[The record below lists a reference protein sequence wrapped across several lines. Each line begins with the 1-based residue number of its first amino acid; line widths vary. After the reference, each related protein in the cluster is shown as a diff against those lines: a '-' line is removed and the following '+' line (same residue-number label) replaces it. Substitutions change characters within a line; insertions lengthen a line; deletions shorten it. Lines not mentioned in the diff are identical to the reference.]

1 MEVGSKKRRNQIVL
15 GVVLVLVAANILR
28 WWGSGAPASGSGPT
42 AGILQTS
49 KLPELL
55 VQDDFLPA
63 SDPVRDLFQP
73 HRAVAVV
80 VEEPAPIAIV
90 PAARPDP
97 MVALRERANAWL
109 DGVEIEGI
117 ISTTGDPVAMLRFD
131 GAAVLLKVGDELIP
145 GYTITGISTTQLRV
159 VNETLNIQRLYSI
172 GETVQE

>member
-15 GVVLVLVAANILR
+15 GVVLVLVIANIMR
-28 WWGSGAPASGSGPT
+28 WWSSDAPASESGPAT
-42 AGILQTS
+42 GLLQSS

-55 VQDDFLPA
+55 IQDDFIPEH
-63 SDPVRDLFQP
+63 DPVRDLFQP
-73 HRAVAVV
+73 HRADAVV
-80 VEEPAPIAIV
+80 VEEPTQIAIV
-90 PAARPDP
+90 PDARPDP
-97 MVALRERANAWL
+97 MIALRERANAWL
-109 DGVEIEGI
+109 DSVYIEGI
-117 ISTTGDPVAMLRFD
+117 ISTSDNPVAMLRFD